1 MHFKIHTLSSIK
13 FFEAP
18 VFLEM
23 GVKGHFFLQAISL
36 LNILMTY
43 LAMALSN
50 ITTDQYALLAF
61 KSELSLDPSHVLS
74 RNWSVSFP
82 TCKWIGVTCSSRHQR
97 VSALD
102 VSGMGLTGNLPSQLG
117 NLSFLVSLNLSGN
130 VFLGKLPDELAQLR
144 RVRFLDF
151 GFNSFAG
158 DIPSWFGVLVEL
170 RFLRLRNNSFTGSL
184 PSSITNMPKLEVLD
198 ISYNPLQG
206 NIPESIGSLF
216 NLRELRL
223 QYNNLSGIIPVSV
236 FNISTI
242 ESIAFKGNKLFGNL
256 PEGMCHRTSN
266 LKRLS
271 LSSNELEGPIPPNIS
286 ECSQLSLLSLAFNKF
301 SGSIPREIGN
311 LRSLEILYL
320 GSNHFTGTIP
330 EEVSNLYNLEKLN
343 LGFNHL
349 TGYIPEKIFNIS
361 TVNVIGVTGNQ
372 LWGYLPSILSYGLP
386 NLQEL
391 YLNENFFFG
400 EITESISNF
409 SKLTIIYFSSN
420 NLSGQVPNSFGKLN
434 LLETLALSG
443 NNFVSETSE
452 LSFIG
457 PMKNCSYLTNLGFGD
472 NPFNGILPVSVGNLS
487 TTIRYFYAYNCGL
500 RGSIPDAFGNLENLI
515 MLSLHGNALT
525 GTIPNTLVNLKELQG
540 LGLFRNKISG
550 PIPDSLCM
558 LPHLYRMRLDQ
569 NQITGSIPDCMGN
582 LTSLRK
588 LYLGNNR
595 LNSVIPRSL
604 WKLNDLLELNLS
616 ANLLTGVLPSDI
628 ENLKVAVN
636 LDLSNN
642 QLSSIIPSSIGGLQ
656 SVIFLSLARNRFQG
670 SIPQS
675 VGNLVS
681 LETLDLSHNNLSGT
695 IPMSLEKLQYLKYFD
710 VSFNQ
715 LSGPIPTG
723 GPFQSFSSQFFV
735 SNVGLCGD
743 SKYGVPPCHENT
755 ITESKRKKVILR
767 IVYIFLGISVLVF
780 AITLSYILARYRKK
794 NKTET
799 PTNISFDTA
808 PSRVLYEELVKAT
821 EGFNENHLLG
831 KGSYGSVYK
840 GTLQNGEDVAIKVF
854 NLQSEGGFKSFD
866 TECEVMR
873 RLRHRNLCKVI
884 GSCSNEDFK
893 ALVLQYMPN
902 GSLGQWLY
910 SENNFLDIVQRLN
923 IMIDVA
929 CALEYLHHGYSIPIV
944 HCDLKP
950 SNVLLDDDMVAHL
963 SDFGVAK
970 LLSDGVSV
978 TLTRTLA
985 TLGYIAPEYGSEG
998 LVTVKCDV
1006 YSYGIILMEVFT
1018 RTKPNY
1024 SKFTGD
1030 LSLRS
1035 WVNDSVPNALV
1046 RVIDLELLRG
1056 DEQHS
1061 SEKLE
1066 CLVSIM
1072 EIALQCSME
1081 NPSERIINM
1090 KYVVVALKKIMSKL
1104 LQYFLQVDRVN

>member
-1 MHFKIHTLSSIK
+1 MLDILEDLRMGYNFLVGSIPSSI
-13 FFEAP
+13 FNISS
-18 VFLEM
+18 
-23 GVKGHFFLQAISL
+23 LQYVDIANCNL
-36 LNILMTY
+36 TGP
-43 LAMALSN
+43 
-50 ITTDQYALLAF
+50 F
-61 KSELSLDPSHVLS
+61 PS
-74 RNWSVSFP
+74 
-82 TCKWIGVTCSSRHQR
+82 GMCSS
-97 VSALD
+97 
-102 VSGMGLTGNLPSQLG
+102 PSQLERVYFHVNEIVG
-117 NLSFLVSLNLSGN
+117 
-130 VFLGKLPDELAQLR
+130 QL
-144 RVRFLDF
+144 
-151 GFNSFAG
+151 
-158 DIPSWFGVLVEL
+158 
-170 RFLRLRNNSFTGSL
+170 
-184 PSSITNMPKLEVLD
+184 
-198 ISYNPLQG
+198 
-206 NIPESIGSLF
+206 PESIGECS
-216 NLRELRL
+216 
-223 QYNNLSGIIPVSV
+223 
-236 FNISTI
+236 
-242 ESIAFKGNKLFGNL
+242 KL
-256 PEGMCHRTSN
+256 
-266 LKRLS
+266 KILS
-271 LSSNELEGPIPPNIS
+271 LSHNNIT
-286 ECSQLSLLSLAFNKF
+286 
-301 SGSIPREIGN
+301 GSIPKGIGN
-311 LRSLEILYL
+311 LTMLQMLYIGHNKL
-320 GSNHFTGTIP
+320 IGTIP